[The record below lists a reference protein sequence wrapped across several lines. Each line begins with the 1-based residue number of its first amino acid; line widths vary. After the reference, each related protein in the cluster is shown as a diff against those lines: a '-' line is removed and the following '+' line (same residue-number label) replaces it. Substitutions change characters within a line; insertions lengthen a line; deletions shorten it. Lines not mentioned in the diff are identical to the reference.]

1 MSGDVEDPFHTLF
14 FSRIPGEVAPSF
26 SPAQLDA
33 VKRAFG
39 ARAAGVHA
47 VDLRFSLPIGRRAWY
62 VVFLAGRE
70 RRISD
75 RSLLERLFR
84 PLWTGANIAIAAA
97 FVLMFA
103 ISLAAVVYA
112 GKRAL
117 NIDVFPGIDMLPDR
131 SIERVLNSR

>member
-1 MSGDVEDPFHTLF
+1 MSGDIEDPFHALF
-14 FSRIPGEVAPSF
+14 FSRISADVARSF
-26 SPAQLDA
+26 SPTQLDA

-39 ARAAGVHA
+39 ARSPGVHT

-70 RRISD
+70 RRSSD
-75 RSLLERLFR
+75 RNVMERLFR
-84 PLWTGANIAIAAA
+84 PLWTGANVLVVAA
-97 FVLMFA
+97 FALMFA
-103 ISLAAVVYA
+103 VALMTMLYV

-131 SIERVLNSR
+131 SIERVLN

>member
-1 MSGDVEDPFHTLF
+1 MSGEIEDPFHALF
-14 FSRIPGEVAPSF
+14 FSRIPSDVARSF

-39 ARAAGVHA
+39 ARSPSTHI
-47 VDLRFSLPIGRRAWY
+47 VDLRFSVPIGRRAWY

-70 RRISD
+70 RRSPD

-84 PLWTGANIAIAAA
+84 PLWTGANAVVAAA

-103 ISLAAVVYA
+103 VSLVTILYV

-117 NIDVFPGIDMLPDR
+117 NIDVFPGIDMLPDG
-131 SIERVLNSR
+131 SIERVLK

>member
-1 MSGDVEDPFHTLF
+1 MSAEIEDPFHALF
-14 FSRIPGEVAPSF
+14 FSRIPADVARSF

-39 ARAAGVHA
+39 ARSPGVHA

-70 RRISD
+70 RRSSD
-75 RSLLERLFR
+75 RTIMERLFR
-84 PLWTGANIAIAAA
+84 PLWTGANVLVLAA
-97 FVLMFA
+97 FALTFA
-103 ISLAAVVYA
+103 LALATMLYV

-131 SIERVLNSR
+131 SIERVLN